1 MSTPERERFFD
12 IDCPYCL
19 LRREIVTIKF
29 SLLKSPTALF
39 VCSSC
44 GSALTDD
51 DRLSTDTRGLEQKA
65 AAGREPLEKIP
76 VRAGNSG
83 RERLREAL
91 TKFIS
96 KAGALLPET

>member
-1 MSTPERERFFD
+1 MSTPERERFP
-12 IDCPYCL
+12 DCPYCL

-65 AAGREPLEKIP
+65 AAAGREPLEKIP
-76 VRAGNSG
+76 VRAGSSG
-83 RERLREAL
+83 REGGYE
-91 TKFIS
+91 KF
-96 KAGALLPET
+96 

>member
-1 MSTPERERFFD
+1 VSTPERERFSD

-51 DRLSTDTRGLEQKA
+51 ERLSADARGLEQKA
-65 AAGREPLEKIP
+65 AAGGEPLGKIP
-76 VRAGNSG
+76 VRAGSSG

-91 TKFIS
+91 TKFIA